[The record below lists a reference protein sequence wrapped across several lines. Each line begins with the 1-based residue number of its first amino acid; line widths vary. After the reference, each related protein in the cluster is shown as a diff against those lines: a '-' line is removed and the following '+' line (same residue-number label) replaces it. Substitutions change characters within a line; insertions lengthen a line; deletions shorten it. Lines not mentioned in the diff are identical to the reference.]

1 MRATKAKVRPAQF
14 EAGKV
19 FRLRKQPLFEL
30 FTREPVAELI
40 SNDVGQRLLLIA
52 GESRRVVVSGRIPCR
67 RLEKLNPSTKRRV
80 LEKFA
85 LAALGSSPWVGGF
98 ISARASV
105 KTEEPGLRT
114 SSLQT
119 QRMGQHQAKVETLS
133 AMMPSDAKSP
143 PLPKPP
149 KTL

>member
-119 QRMGQHQAKVETLS
+119 QAASSQGGNAERD
-133 AMMPSDAKSP
+133 DAKSP